1 MAGGSSFADDSDG
14 APICDINVTPLVD
27 IVLVLLIVF
36 MITMPT
42 IVAVDVLTERE
53 LALLLPSASEA
64 TPLVREPQTL
74 IVNVDEAGQYF
85 VDDQLLT
92 PAEVE
97 GALVRAA
104 ANNPAHQSVKLRA
117 DRRVPVEYVVFIMN
131 LCKKAGIADCQL
143 TAEGPP

>member
-1 MAGGSSFADDSDG
+1 MAGASAFPDDSDG
-14 APICDINVTPLVD
+14 TPIGDINVTPLVD

-64 TPLVREPQTL
+64 TPLVLEPQTL
-74 IVNVDEAGQYF
+74 IVNVDQTGQYF
-85 VDDQLLT
+85 MEDRLLT

-97 GALVRAA
+97 DVLLRAA
-104 ANNPAHQSVKLRA
+104 ASNPAHQSVKLRA
-117 DRRVPVEYVVFIMN
+117 DRRVPVDYVVFVMN
-131 LCKKAGIADCQL
+131 LCKKVGIADCQL
-143 TAEGPP
+143 TAEGSE